1 MAQILVHGRRP
12 RTHRTQQPVT
22 TAHDPAGH
30 APARKR
36 HVVRLPELIS
46 HQTSI
51 AAMAGLSDLTDEPAG

>member
-1 MAQILVHGRRP
+1 VHGRRP

-51 AAMAGLSDLTDEPAG
+51 ASNGRTV